1 MATTHTL
8 LISADTLKRTTTIS
22 QSVSDDVIHPIILV
36 AQDRYIQPVLGT
48 DLFEKLKTE
57 VEGTP
62 AGDYLVLLRD
72 YVSKALCQFT
82 LSMLYNQVR
91 LRVVNHSVVQM
102 DNEQGASV
110 DFNSI
115 EPLVNEALENG
126 QFYRERLISYITD
139 KGASVFPELNDNTDA
154 GEMDRT
160 TRNYYSGIS
169 MDRNYSDNRRIKSLL
184 SAMGVK
190 WVC

>member
-1 MATTHTL
+1 MVTHTL
-8 LISADTLKRTTTIS
+8 LISATTLKNNTTIS
-22 QSVSDDVIHPIILV
+22 ESVDDNLIHPVILL
-36 AQDRYIQPVLGT
+36 AQDRYILPVLGT

-72 YVSKALCQFT
+72 YVSKCLCQFT
-82 LSMLYNQVR
+82 LATLYPHLR
-91 LRVVNHSVVQM
+91 LRATKHSVVEM
-102 DNEQGASV
+102 TNEQGSSAFETGV
-110 DFNSI
+110 K
-115 EPLVNEALENG
+115 PLIDSSLTMGE
-126 QFYRERLISYITD
+126 FYRERLISYLSD
-139 KGASVFPELNDNTDA
+139 KGTAAFPEMDDNTGA

-160 TRNYYSGIS
+160 SRNYYSGIN
-169 MDRNYSDNRRIKSLL
+169 MDQNFSDGFRIKSLL